1 MPTISL
7 LVAQE
12 RLQFSLSETILETNL
27 KDRLHLRPSSPTQ
40 VTEPTRRNLD
50 TASQR
55 NSRDQPNRRDENLQN
70 EMKQVLSY
78 FPSLNS
84 AGMRNTN
91 SSDKLKA
98 FEACVY
104 FRDFVALFD
113 KCEKHF
119 DFRGIGKA
127 TGLQVRDE
135 NRIVDKWPLRLK
147 RGTSKREFDIML
159 AFGHVGSERYVE

>member
-27 KDRLHLRPSSPTQ
+27 KDSLHLRPSSPIQ
-40 VTEPTRRNLD
+40 VTEPTRRNLN
-50 TASQR
+50 TVSQR
-55 NSRDQPNRRDENLQN
+55 SPRDRPNCRDENLQN

-78 FPSLNS
+78 LPSLNP

-91 SSDKLKA
+91 SSDMLKA

-113 KCEKHF
+113 KNEKHF
-119 DFRGIGKA
+119 DFRGIRKA
-127 TGLQVRDE
+127 TSLQVRDE
-135 NRIVDKWPLRLK
+135 NKIVDK
-147 RGTSKREFDIML
+147 
-159 AFGHVGSERYVE
+159 